1 MCDHA
6 WPLTFL
12 EMNEH
17 KQILSNFK
25 QILSEEKFKQIFS
38 YLANYSDAGSMLW
51 LLLADDFRELMLGPC
66 VF

>member
-1 MCDHA
+1 
-6 WPLTFL
+6 
-12 EMNEH
+12 MNEH